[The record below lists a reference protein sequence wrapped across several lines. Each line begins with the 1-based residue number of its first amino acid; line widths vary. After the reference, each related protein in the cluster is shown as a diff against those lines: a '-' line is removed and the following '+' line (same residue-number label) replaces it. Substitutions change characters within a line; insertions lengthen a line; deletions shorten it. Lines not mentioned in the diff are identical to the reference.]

1 MRSRHGSSRR
11 RVPHEV
17 GTAHMAGWPAV
28 DPGRETLAR
37 RQHHTWIHRQHTDG
51 MIANDFLCESAMTDE
66 PRYWFPAKRYGWG
79 WGPPTAWQGWVVLI
93 GFFALVLAG
102 AVLVLPQRGP
112 VAFVAYTLVLSG
124 LLVVICWIKGE
135 RPRWRWGGKDL

>member
-1 MRSRHGSSRR
+1 
-11 RVPHEV
+11 
-17 GTAHMAGWPAV
+17 
-28 DPGRETLAR
+28 
-37 RQHHTWIHRQHTDG
+37 
-51 MIANDFLCESAMTDE
+51 MTDE

-79 WGPPTAWQGWVVLI
+79 WGPPAVWQGWVVLI

-112 VAFVAYTLVLSG
+112 FVFVAYTLVLSV
-124 LLVVICWIKGE
+124 LLTVICWIKGE